1 MSFLR
6 SNSGFLDGSYLFG
19 TTSFNPYTNSQPY
32 GFGVQNGVPAG
43 TFDSAAVYQFVP
55 ATGADV
61 TAPDSM
67 AGWWSAFPDPW

>member
-43 TFDSAAVYQFVP
+43 TFDSAAV
-55 ATGADV
+55 
-61 TAPDSM
+61 
-67 AGWWSAFPDPW
+67 